1 MTTSRA
7 LTRTRL
13 ALLGTM
19 SLVAAGLSLV
29 VTAPAQAATQNFD
42 LWATSGSATMP
53 GGQSVTVWGYQDT
66 NTVATHTGGP
76 TLTVDVGDTVNV
88 TLHNQVG
95 EQSGL
100 FLQGQPMVPDL
111 TGVAD
116 GAQRTYTFTASRPGT
131 FLYEAAPLPNAQ
143 HQPAMGLYGA
153 LVVRPATAGQ
163 AYDDPST
170 AYDADQVLL
179 LGEIDPALSNAANR
193 AAFDM
198 RKFAPRYFTING
210 RAYPDTVP
218 IAATADSTQLL
229 RFVNAGMS
237 YHSMGVLG
245 AGETVIAL
253 DGAPLRDARHYTAET
268 IGPGQSLDALVDVP
282 AARSV
287 DTELFV
293 YDASLGLHNSNTGG
307 TGGML
312 TSIPVAGAPS
322 PTDETG
328 PVVSGSAV
336 DTGTLTATVDDGAG
350 HGGSN
355 IAAAEF
361 YLDDVTGTG
370 IALNPVD
377 ASFDASAE
385 DVSASIDVPSGDH
398 VYYLRGQD
406 AAGNWGPFTSVLV
419 SGADQGGPTTSDPL
433 LSPNRVNGSSA
444 SGVAVTA
451 TADDSASGNANI
463 AAAEYFID
471 TVGSDGTGN
480 AMSVNTTAPTASVD
494 ATIPPAT
501 LDGLTE
507 GAHVISIHAQD
518 AQGNWGEVVTVNLVV
533 DESGPLTS
541 GVSAAPSPNNGTLPY
556 SSSVP
561 AVRVIATTMTDPIS
575 GSVNSPIS
583 TAEAFID
590 TVGANGSGVK
600 LTPSDGVFN
609 DTTEGGYAD
618 IPLATIA
625 AMSNGTHTIY
635 VHAKDAAGNWGPT
648 ATATVVVDKVRPT
661 VSAVT
666 AAPNPTLGAGTVTLN
681 ATATDP
687 APASTG
693 ITRAEWWRGA
703 DPGAGN
709 GTAMTVAGSGPTYTL
724 SGTVP
729 TANLNDANYALNV
742 RVRDGAGNWSTVGST
757 TLQVRGPLFYSTFGN
772 TNPPGVTGTADDADV
787 YAWSGTAHSRSIDL
801 SAAPYNVPAAAN
813 VDGFSRVDA
822 THFYLSF
829 ANDAPVNL
837 TGVAGVQDEDVVFWN
852 NGSWSM
858 YFDGST
864 HGLGGST
871 ALDLDALSVVGST
884 LYFSTFGN
892 TNPPGVGGAADDADI
907 YAWNGTSYARALDA
921 SANGIPAA
929 ANVDGYDRVDAS
941 HYYLSFAAD
950 TTVTGLGAVQDEDV
964 VYSNAGTRSTYFDG
978 TSHGL
983 TAANLDVD
991 AFDVP

>member
-1 MTTSRA
+1 MTTSRSLA
-7 LTRTRL
+7 RTRL

-19 SLVAAGLSLV
+19 ALVAAGLSLV
-29 VTAPAQAATQNFD
+29 VAAPAQAATQSFD

-53 GGQSVTVWGYQDT
+53 GGQSLTVWGYQGS
-66 NTVATHTGGP
+66 NAAATRPGGP
-76 TLTVDVGDTVNV
+76 TLTVDAGDTVNI

-100 FLQGQPMVPDL
+100 LVQGQAMVPDL
-111 TGVAD
+111 TGTAN
-116 GAQRTYTFTASRPGT
+116 GTQRTYTFTASRPGT

-163 AYDDPST
+163 AYADAST

-179 LGEIDPALSNAANR
+179 LGELDPALSNATNR

-198 RKFAPRYFTING
+198 RKFAPKYFTING
-210 RAYPDTVP
+210 VAYPSTVP
-218 IAATADSTQLL
+218 VTAAAGSTELL
-229 RFVNAGMS
+229 RFVNAGLS

-253 DGAPLRDARHYTAET
+253 DGAPLRDARHYVAET
-268 IGPGQSLDALVDVP
+268 IGPGQTLDALVDVP

-287 DTELFV
+287 DTELLV
-293 YDASLGLHNSNTGG
+293 YDAALGLRNSNTAG

-312 TSIPVAGAPS
+312 TSIPVAGNPS
-322 PTDETG
+322 PTDQTG
-328 PVVSGSAV
+328 PVVRGSAV
-336 DTGTLTATVDDGAG
+336 DAGTLTATVDDGAG

-355 IAAAEF
+355 IAAAEY
-361 YLDDVTGTG
+361 YLDDVTGTAT
-370 IALNPVD
+370 ALDPVNPP
-377 ASFDASAE
+377 FDGPSE
-385 DVSASIDVPSGDH
+385 DVTATVAVPSGDH
-398 VYYLRGQD
+398 VYYLRGRD

-419 SGADQGGPTTSDPL
+419 SGADQGGPTTTDPL
-433 LSPNRVNGSSA
+433 LTPNRVNGSNA
-444 SGVAVTA
+444 SGVDVSA
-451 TADDSASGNANI
+451 TADDSTSGNSNI
-463 AAAEYFID
+463 DAAEYFID
-471 TVGSDGTGN
+471 TVGSDGSGN
-480 AMSVNTTAPTASVD
+480 AMAVNTAAPTASIT

-501 LDGLTE
+501 LDALTE
-507 GAHVISIHAQD
+507 GSHVISIHARD
-518 AQGNWGEVVTVNLVV
+518 AQGNWGEVATVNLVV
-533 DESGPLTS
+533 DEHGPLTS

-575 GSVNSPIS
+575 GSVNSTIS
-583 TAEAFID
+583 TAEAFVD
-590 TVGANGSGVK
+590 TVGTNGSGIR

-618 IPLATIA
+618 IPLATVT

-648 ATATVVVDKVRPT
+648 VTTTLVVDRTRPT
-661 VSAVT
+661 VTGV
-666 AAPNPTLGAGTVTLN
+666 AASPNPTLGAASVTLT

-687 APASTG
+687 APAGTG

-703 DPGAGN
+703 DPGVGN
-709 GTAMTVAGSGPTYTL
+709 GTAMTISGTGPTYDL
-724 SGTVP
+724 SATVP
-729 TANLNDANYALNV
+729 VANLDDANYSLGV

-757 TLQVRGPLFYSTFGN
+757 TLQVRAPLFYSTLGN
-772 TNPPGVTGTADDADV
+772 TNPPGVAGTADDSDV
-787 YAWSGTAHSRSIDL
+787 YSWSGTAHSRSIDL
-801 SAAPYNVPAAAN
+801 STAPYNVPAAAN
-813 VDGFSRVDA
+813 VDGFTRVDA

-829 ANDAPVNL
+829 SNNTAVTLA
-837 TGVAGVQDEDVVFWN
+837 GVGAVQDEDVVFWN
-852 NGSWSM
+852 NGSWSL
-858 YFDGST
+858 YFDGSA
-864 HGLGGST
+864 HGLGGNA
-871 ALDLDALSVVGST
+871 ALDLDALSVAGST
-884 LYFSTFGN
+884 IYFSTAGN
-892 TNPPGVGGAADDADI
+892 ANPPGVGGAADDADI
-907 YAWNGTSYARALDA
+907 YTWNGTSYARVLDA

-929 ANVDGYDRVDAS
+929 ANVDGYDQTDAT

-964 VYSNAGTRSTYFDG
+964 VARSAGVWSVYFDG
-978 TSHGL
+978 TAHGM
-983 TAANLDVD
+983 TAGNLDVD